1 MAHIIIIDDDLAL
14 RTALAKHLQRAGHQV
29 RLAGD
34 GDAGVRAFRQEPA
47 DVVLVDIFMPVRGGL
62 ATIEQLRREHP
73 NAKIVAMSG
82 VTSAVGLSVQQ
93 HAAALGADRFIG
105 KPFEAAE
112 LVKLVEGLLGTSR
125 AGA

>member
-1 MAHIIIIDDDLAL
+1 MPRILIVDDDVAL
-14 RTALAKHLQRAGHQV
+14 RAALAKHLQRVGHVV
-29 RLAGD
+29 RLAAD

-62 ATIEQLRREHP
+62 ATIEKLRREHP
-73 NAKIVAMSG
+73 QAKIVAMSG
-82 VTSAVGLSVQQ
+82 VTTAVGLSVQQ

-112 LVKLVEGLLGTSR
+112 LVKLIEGLLGTSR
-125 AGA
+125 PGA